1 MNIFKK
7 IKLANKLINIYS
19 EVKKHLENTHL
30 TENIKINVEAIREAL
45 KNLAKEIPAVQEL
58 IEIIF

>member
-19 EVKKHLENTHL
+19 EVKKHLDNTHL

-45 KNLAKEIPAVQEL
+45 NNLAKEIPAVQEL

>member
-7 IKLANKLINIYS
+7 IKLANKLINIYA
-19 EVKKHLENTHL
+19 EVKKHLEDTHL
-30 TENIKINVEAIREAL
+30 SENIKKNVLIIKEAL
-45 KNLAKEIPAVQEL
+45 ENLSKEIPAVKEL